1 MTNEATPPEEVA
13 KPGDQLE
20 AASMTRAASLL
31 LNQATDVARRLGLA
45 TKQSI
50 IDELM
55 RQHEQLVADAITLN
69 SGAISLVA
77 GEAKIKGRAI
87 ADKIAKVN
95 ETLKKIASI
104 KRALGILNALL
115 GFVAAVLTGS
125 GTAIVI
131 AGIKLDGDLK
141 ALDQT

>member
-1 MTNEATPPEEVA
+1 MPNETTPPVA
-13 KPGDQLE
+13 KPGDQLD
-20 AASMTRAASLL
+20 AASMTRAASVL

-45 TKQSI
+45 TKQSV

-69 SGAISLVA
+69 SGAIYLLA
-77 GEAKIKGRAI
+77 GEVKVEGKAI

-104 KRALGILNALL
+104 KRALGILDALL
-115 GFVAAVLTGS
+115 GFVAVVLTGN
-125 GTAIVI
+125 GTAIFT
-131 AGIKLDGDLK
+131 AGIKLDGDLN
-141 ALDQT
+141 ALNQA